1 MIVKKII
8 ETSIDLLLPSEIYS
22 TDVDQLILEKLKKR
36 YLNICYQSIL
46 ITKIVEVIQRS
57 AVRIVNNRLDGGAF
71 VDVRF
76 KAEGI
81 IYLEKEIING
91 CKVSEIRGK
100 NIILEH
106 KYATIMIQDLNNKNI
121 YQTLNINHIV
131 PIIVSKCKYSLS
143 QKNMTITGALYTPQV
158 RQNIVFIINNGLDA
172 YELQKFKIVTQE
184 IEAKEKQLDLLKDR
198 KLFDYFQNLLYPFK
212 VNQKYEQSDM
222 AKKYQLQPIN
232 VTVDAM
238 NTLNSGAIIFP
249 CEDHF
254 KHRRVFYTKKT
265 QDLDQL
271 GDMVISNGLY
281 YILTQ
286 YLSKYI
292 NYLDPLIEF
301 LLIYDSDKGPTEAY
315 KALKTYWG
323 LCENLKQ

>member
-22 TDVDQLILEKLKKR
+22 TNIDALIMEKLKKR

-57 AVRIVNNRLDGGAF
+57 AVRIVNNRLDAGAF

-106 KYATIMIQDLNNKNI
+106 KYATIMIQDTNNKNI
-121 YQTLNINHIV
+121 YQTLNINQIV
-131 PIIVSKCKYSLS
+131 PIMVGKCKYSIS
-143 QKNMTITGALYTPQV
+143 QKNMTITGALYTPQL
-158 RQNIVFIINNGLDA
+158 RPNIVFIINNGMEP
-172 YELQKFKIVTQE
+172 YELQKFKIVLQE
-184 IEAKEKQLDLLKDR
+184 IEEKEKQLDLLKDR
-198 KLFDYFQNLLYPFK
+198 KLFEYFQNLLYPFK
-212 VNQKYEQSDM
+212 VNQKYEQSDK
-222 AKKYQLQPIN
+222 AKKYQLQPIGI
-232 VTVDAM
+232 TVED
-238 NTLNSGAIIFP
+238 LSELQSGVIVFP

-254 KHRRVFYTKKT
+254 KHRRIFYTKKM

-271 GDMVISNGLY
+271 GDLVINNGLY

-292 NYLDPLIEF
+292 NYIDALTEF
-301 LLIYDSDKGPTEAY
+301 LLIYDSDKGPTDAY

-323 LCENLKQ
+323 LCENLKH